1 MTTTNQRAV
10 ELAPCPFCGTA
21 ARAIGNER
29 AGYFAACPKPHC
41 FATMGDSYNSQGEAE
56 HCFPTQEAA
65 IAAWNRRAPGW
76 RPISEAPRDG
86 TVVFFHVPG
95 NTNLLYGRADDY
107 WHGLDALKN
116 ATHFHELPLPPPPG
130 E

>member
-1 MTTTNQRAV
+1 MSSMTTTNQRAV
-10 ELAPCPFCGTA
+10 ELAPCPFCGSSDIIQGTDDF
-21 ARAIGNER
+21 GWHQVFCNQCC
-29 AGYFAACPKPHC
+29 G
-41 FATMGDSYNSQGEAE
+41 TMEDDI
-56 HCFPTQEAA
+56 PDKA

-76 RPISEAPRDG
+76 RPISEALRDG

-95 NTNLLYGRADDY
+95 NKNPLYGRADDY

-130 E
+130 EG